1 VASAVKTRLT
11 LEMRSPDKLVR
22 ERLNPRIKLR
32 AVPADDAVL
41 VRIFHE
47 VGDRHLWSAECWAS
61 WGSPPAKRHWLIDV
75 DTEPAGL
82 LTLLTNP
89 TGDVEVVSFGLV
101 PDRQGQG
108 LGGAALTLAV
118 DLAWTACAEKPLP
131 TSNDRQTGW
140 DSSVD
145 DHRQPRRRRLP
156 QGNAQRDKSR
166 EVCPRRSRTVGGLR
180 RMPAVGNLHPQ
191 HLLSTTVNPR
201 FA

>member
-11 LEMRSPDKLVR
+11 LEMRSPDQLVR
-22 ERLNPRIKLR
+22 ARLNPRIKLR

-47 VGDRHLWSAECWAS
+47 VGDRHLWSAESWAS

-118 DLAWTACAEKPLP
+118 DLAWTACAGGATRVWLHTNNFDHQSALP
-131 TSNDRQTGW
+131 NYVKRGFTVVDKQVLHVEVPDGW
-140 DSSVD
+140 HPPEAADGPTP
-145 DHRQPRRRRLP
+145 PRADLP
-156 QGNAQRDKSR
+156 
-166 EVCPRRSRTVGGLR
+166 
-180 RMPAVGNLHPQ
+180 
-191 HLLSTTVNPR
+191 
-201 FA
+201 